1 MINPHQFHWKLGGIF
16 LTQLKVF
23 KKTKKKVTVTF
34 FISFLFQKKK
44 KKKEKTVKRSGNIFK
59 LFNPHVHAFSGHV
72 IKGRGLK
79 IYK

>member
-23 KKTKKKVTVTF
+23 KKKVTVIF

-44 KKKEKTVKRSGNIFK
+44 KKEKGKNS
-59 LFNPHVHAFSGHV
+59 
-72 IKGRGLK
+72 
-79 IYK
+79 

>member
-44 KKKEKTVKRSGNIFK
+44 KKKEKTVNGAAISSNYLILMSMHSVATSLRDE
-59 LFNPHVHAFSGHV
+59 A
-72 IKGRGLK
+72 
-79 IYK
+79 

>member
-23 KKTKKKVTVTF
+23 KKKVTVIF

-44 KKKEKTVKRSGNIFK
+44 KKKEKTVNGAAISSNYLILMSMHSVATSLRDE
-59 LFNPHVHAFSGHV
+59 A
-72 IKGRGLK
+72 
-79 IYK
+79 